1 MRYLFT
7 SMPVVSHF
15 LPLVPLAQQL
25 MLDGHDVLVGT
36 TGPAADAARRAGLTT
51 TDAGGRLDA
60 RAPYDRLLEIIES
73 GDAGKD
79 AVDQDSLA
87 LHGEYFGEVGL
98 RMLDDLVAAGRAW
111 GADAVVYPAIHSAA
125 LVAAHE
131 LGAVAVLHGYGTP
144 LPTFAPALAHVLAS
158 RAGAPESVTESIPEA
173 AVEIDVLPPSLTN
186 FAELPWTNGE
196 PEHRLAMRYGAFNGA
211 ADVPGWLLGERKAP
225 RIVLTC
231 GSAEAQARRGET
243 YRRVIEAL
251 AGTECE
257 AVILSGGA
265 VLDRLPDPLPPW
277 VRVERWLPLKFAL
290 DHSDAIV
297 HHAGSGTVLT
307 SFAAGLPQVAIPM
320 PGTVS
325 VENARSV
332 AACGAGTMLDL
343 DALDTDELAKAVTA
357 ALTEPSQREAAR
369 AVRREMADMPSV
381 RAVATRLSTIVGE
394 RR

>member
-1 MRYLFT
+1 MKYLFT
-7 SMPVVSHF
+7 SMPVMSHF

-25 MLDGHDVLVGT
+25 ALDGHDVLVAT

-60 RAPYDRLLEIIES
+60 REPYDRLLETIES
-73 GDAGKD
+73 GGAGRD
-79 AVDQDSLA
+79 AVDQDSLT

-98 RMLDDLVAAGRAW
+98 RMLDDLVDAGGAW
-111 GADAVVYPAIHSAA
+111 GADAVVYPGIHSVA
-125 LVAAHE
+125 LVAAHQ

-144 LPTFAPALAHVLAS
+144 LPTFQPALDHILAS
-158 RAGAPESVTESIPEA
+158 RAELPGGVAEA
-173 AVEIDVLPPSLTN
+173 AVEIDVLPPSLPN
-186 FAELPWTNGE
+186 FATLPWSNGE
-196 PEHRLAMRYGAFNGA
+196 PAHRLAMRYGSFNGA
-211 ADVPGWLLGERKAP
+211 ADVPRWLLGERKLP

-243 YRRVIEAL
+243 YRRVIDAL
-251 AGTECE
+251 ADIECE
-257 AVILSGGA
+257 VVILSGGA

-290 DHSDAIV
+290 DHADAVV

-307 SFAAGLPQVAIPM
+307 SFAAGLAQVGIPM

-325 VENARSV
+325 VENARSMV
-332 AACGAGTMLDL
+332 ASGAGTMLDL
-343 DALDTDELAKAVTA
+343 DALDTDELAKAVRTT
-357 ALTEPSQREAAR
+357 LTEPAQREAAV
-369 AVRREMADMPSV
+369 AVQREMAGMPSV
-381 RAVATRLSTIVGE
+381 RDVATRLSTIVGE